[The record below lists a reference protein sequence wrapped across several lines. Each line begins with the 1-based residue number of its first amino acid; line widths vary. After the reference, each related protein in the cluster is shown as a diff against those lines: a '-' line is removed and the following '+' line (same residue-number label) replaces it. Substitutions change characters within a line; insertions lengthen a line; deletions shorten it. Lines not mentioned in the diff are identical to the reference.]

1 MLKIRIMFYLKMIS
15 LKHRNHSLN
24 LNVTMMNLKINLVKI
39 DAHLIMNVLVIELAH
54 GMDGAKV

>member
-1 MLKIRIMFYLKMIS
+1 
-15 LKHRNHSLN
+15 
-24 LNVTMMNLKINLVKI
+24 MNLKINLVKI